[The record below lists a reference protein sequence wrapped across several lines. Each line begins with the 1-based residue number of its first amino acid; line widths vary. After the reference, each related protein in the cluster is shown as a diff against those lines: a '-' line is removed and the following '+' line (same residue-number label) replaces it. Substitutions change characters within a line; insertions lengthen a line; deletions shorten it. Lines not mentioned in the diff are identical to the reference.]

1 MKIDVNI
8 QVKMSSAGSR
18 AVLTSPK
25 VRADLVRRAEQVA
38 AAADAGA
45 NQPDGHF
52 VDSQDGPNRARAAVV
67 TRTDTAKEAEAT
79 DRNLTRAFD
88 EARR

>member
-1 MKIDVNI
+1 MKIDVNLN
-8 QVKMSSAGSR
+8 VRMKSAGAR

-25 VRADLVRRAEQVA
+25 VRADLERRAENVA
-38 AAADAGA
+38 AAADTGAG
-45 NQPDGHF
+45 QDGAHF

-67 TRTDTAKEAEAT
+67 TRTNTAKEAEAT